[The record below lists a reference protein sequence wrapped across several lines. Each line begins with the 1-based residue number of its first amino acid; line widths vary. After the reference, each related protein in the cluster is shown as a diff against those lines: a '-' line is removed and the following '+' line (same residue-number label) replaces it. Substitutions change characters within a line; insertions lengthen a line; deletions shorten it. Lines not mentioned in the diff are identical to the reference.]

1 MSAQGATTR
10 TGAVAAGRP
19 RPAHREGSRVPSA
32 RMVTALMGGLLVVL
46 AAGLWGLLAPRGSG
60 HDDHPHP
67 GDLVAFQGGTM
78 VVDAVHDVD
87 LSLPMTGPAM
97 KMGPSQGV
105 PEIPEGFRWVSVD
118 FSVGSG
124 EADAYQIDP
133 DRFTVTLGPDRY
145 GPVALDEGGSLLP
158 GGAWLSRTFTYEVPE
173 GAGQLEFWAPG
184 AKVPVMLTLGEA
196 PEAHQH

>member
-1 MSAQGATTR
+1 MSAQGATAR
-10 TGAVAAGRP
+10 TGAVASRRSSEAR
-19 RPAHREGSRVPSA
+19 RADSRVPSA
-32 RMVTALMGGLLVVL
+32 RMVTALVGGLLVVL
-46 AAGLWGLLAPRGSG
+46 AAGFWGLVAPRGSG

-67 GDLVAFQGGTM
+67 GDALAFEGGTV
-78 VVDAVHDVD
+78 VVDAIHDVD

-118 FSVGSG
+118 FSVGS
-124 EADAYQIDP
+124 EADPYQIDP
-133 DRFTVTLGPDRY
+133 DRFTITLGPDMY

-173 GAGQLEFWAPG
+173 DAGQLEFWAPG
-184 AKVPVMLTLGEA
+184 ARVPVMLTLGEA